1 MQINCI
7 AIDDEPLALEIIEEY
22 AGKIPYLNL
31 KASFDNAFNAL
42 QYLKTEKV
50 DLLFL
55 DIQMPDITGVQLAQI
70 LPANTHVVFIT
81 AYDFYAVKSYELNA
95 VDYILKPFEFD
106 RFWQACEKVSNLLAV
121 DKSER
126 ETVNTKSTDAFF
138 FVKSEYRMQKIFEKD
153 ILYIEGMKNYIKIFT
168 KADKVLTLQSFKK
181 TEQMLSPDRFI
192 RVHKSFIVAIDQIDF
207 IERNRICIGD
217 IRIPI
222 GETYKEAF
230 YKILDK
236 VKIG

>member
-207 IERNRICIGD
+207 IERNRICIGGT
-217 IRIPI
+217 RIPI

-230 YKILDK
+230 YKVLDK
-236 VKIG
+236 VKMG

>member
-106 RFWQACEKVSNLLAV
+106 RFWQACEKVYNLLAV
-121 DKSER
+121 DKSE
-126 ETVNTKSTDAFF
+126 TVNTKLTDAFF

-217 IRIPI
+217 TRIPI

-230 YKILDK
+230 YKVLDK
-236 VKIG
+236 VKMG